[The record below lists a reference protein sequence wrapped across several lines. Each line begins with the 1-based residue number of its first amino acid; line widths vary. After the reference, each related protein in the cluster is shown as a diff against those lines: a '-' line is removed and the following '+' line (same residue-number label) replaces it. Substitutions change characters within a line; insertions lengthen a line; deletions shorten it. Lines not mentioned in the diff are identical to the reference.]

1 MSFANQTEPYWTAV
15 THRAEAILGQP
26 IIAVEQFS
34 DDGRRNLLL
43 RCSLAQPPYSVVIK
57 QTLPIGDQSDE
68 MLGQDQ
74 LRFWR
79 DWAGAALLTAV
90 SDTPI
95 SPKFYGG
102 DTALSFIIL
111 EDLGTGSSLV
121 EPLLEG
127 DAQSAEAALQQMMT
141 RLGQMHAAAIGQAQT
156 FDDILHTL
164 DDQAAERVQQSLPD
178 FAKLPAQLA
187 NLGVAVAGFEQEL
200 AQVGTAVT
208 RPGPFTTY
216 VHLDPC
222 PDNLFMHNGR
232 LKIIDFEHGN
242 FGHALRDAM
251 YLRMSFPTCW
261 CANQVPPA
269 VIEACE
275 ATYRQQ
281 LRARLPILNDD
292 ALFAEQRLL
301 VCAFWVW
308 NRFDRLLPHTHEQ
321 AFEWGIASVRSR
333 VLTYLHTFSHM
344 ADAPDKLPAMWETAV
359 QLQTILQDKWPET
372 ELLPYYPAFRT

>member
-1 MSFANQTEPYWTAV
+1 MSNQPDWTAV
-15 THRAEAILGQP
+15 SQRAEAILGQP
-26 IIAVEQFS
+26 ILSVEQLS
-34 DDGRRNLLL
+34 DDDRRNLLL
-43 RCSLAQPPYSVVIK
+43 RCTLAQPPYSVIIK
-57 QTLPIGDQSDE
+57 QTLPTDDPDK
-68 MLGQDQ
+68 LLAQDQ
-74 LRFWR
+74 LRFWQ

-90 SDTPI
+90 SHTPI

-141 RLGQMHAAAIGQAQT
+141 RLGQMHAATIGQVQM

-164 DDQAAERVQQSLPD
+164 DGQAAERIQQSLPD
-178 FAKLPAQLA
+178 FADLLAKLAD
-187 NLGVAVAGFEQEL
+187 LGVAVAGFEQEL
-200 AQVGTAVT
+200 AQVKTVVAH
-208 RPGPFTTY
+208 PGPFTTY

-232 LKIIDFEHGN
+232 LKIIDFEQGN
-242 FGHALRDAM
+242 FGHALRDAL

-261 CANQVPPA
+261 CANRVPTA

-275 ATYRQQ
+275 AAYRQQ
-281 LRARLPILNDD
+281 LSTKLPIITDD
-292 ALFAEQRLL
+292 AFFAEQCLL

-321 AFEWGIASVRSR
+321 AVDWGIASIRSR
-333 VLTYLHTFSHM
+333 VLTYLHTFSQL

-359 QLQTILQDKWPET
+359 QLQTILQTKWPET
-372 ELLPYYPAFRT
+372 ALLPYYPAFRA

>member
-1 MSFANQTEPYWTAV
+1 MSNQSDWTAV
-15 THRAEAILGQP
+15 TQRVEAILGQP
-26 IIAVEQFS
+26 IIEVEQLS
-34 DDGRRNLLL
+34 DDDRRNLLL
-43 RCSLAQPPYSVVIK
+43 RCTLAQPPYSVVIK
-57 QTLPIGDQSDE
+57 QTLPTDDPNS
-68 MLGQDQ
+68 LLAQDQ

-102 DTALSFIIL
+102 DTTLCFIIL
-111 EDLGTGSSLV
+111 EDLGAGSSLV

-141 RLGQMHAAAIGQAQT
+141 RLGQMHAATIGQAQT
-156 FDDILHTL
+156 FDDVLHTL
-164 DDQAAERVQQSLPD
+164 DAQAAGHVQQSLPD
-178 FAKLPAQLA
+178 FAELPAKLA

-200 AQVGTAVT
+200 TQVVTAVAN
-208 RPGPFTTY
+208 PGPFNTY

-242 FGHALRDAM
+242 FGHALRDAL

-261 CANQVPPA
+261 CANRVPTA

-281 LRARLPILNDD
+281 LSARLPIINDD
-292 ALFAEQRLL
+292 AFFAEQRLL

-308 NRFDRLLPHTHEQ
+308 DRFDRLMVYTDE
-321 AFEWGIASVRSR
+321 EDDWGIASVRSR
-333 VLTYLHTFSHM
+333 VLTYLHTFSQL
-344 ADAPDKLPAMWETAV
+344 ADASDKLPAMWETAV
-359 QLQTILQDKWPET
+359 QLQTILQAKWPET